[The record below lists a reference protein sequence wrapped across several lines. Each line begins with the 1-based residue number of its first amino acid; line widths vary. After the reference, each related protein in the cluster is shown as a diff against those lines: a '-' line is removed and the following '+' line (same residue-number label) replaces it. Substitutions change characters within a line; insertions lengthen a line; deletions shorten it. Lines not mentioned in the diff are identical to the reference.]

1 MGDPLEVAREE
12 VRMEATEWIIVLV
25 IAVIVIALLAWLLK
39 KQQDKKKHEHAE
51 HMRQEAHQHATEIP
65 EAQVRAKE
73 AEAQA
78 ERARL
83 DAERAAQRAEE
94 ERIAATQQQAV
105 HEDRLRTADQVDPHV
120 DTRSDDYAPG
130 AGTNAGVHD
139 PDTILDGDHRTDH
152 GTVHGTDHGTEHVTD
167 PRTDGTDGS
176 HRT

>member
-1 MGDPLEVAREE
+1 MDIGVTELIIILVVA
-12 VRMEATEWIIVLV
+12 L
-25 IAVIVIALLAWLLK
+25 IVIALVAWLLK
-39 KQQDKKKHEHAE
+39 RQQTNKKHEHAE
-51 HMRQEAHQHATEIP
+51 HLRQEAHQHATEIP
-65 EAQVRAKE
+65 EAHVRAKE

-130 AGTNAGVHD
+130 AGTRD
-139 PDTILDGDHRTDH
+139 PDTILDSDHRTESHHTDA
-152 GTVHGTDHGTEHVTD
+152 GSDGYTEVHRVEEH
-167 PRTDGTDGS
+167 RTDGTDGS
-176 HRT
+176 HRP